1 MARTTAEIVAEPLIP
16 LCPVCP
22 RHAARA
28 GARRPGRDPSAIL
41 RRLPYIAR
49 MTSLSSLAASAGP
62 GVVAFRKMHGLGNDF
77 VLLDL
82 RHPGSALPE
91 ASWVRALAD
100 RNTGI
105 GFDQLIGILPGG
117 NGAEA
122 ELVFWNADGSEAGA
136 CGNGTR
142 CAADILM
149 QEQDTGS
156 IALRTHA
163 GILRVER
170 HTARG
175 DAGEIAVDFGPPRLD
190 WQEIPLAEP
199 RDTRA
204 FETPGGAAG
213 LAAQASAVN
222 MGNPHC
228 ILFLENVERAPV
240 AEVGPVVGTDPL
252 FPEGTNV
259 SFAELRAPDR
269 IRLRVWE
276 RGVGETRACGSAA
289 CATHVAA
296 VRLGLAG
303 RSVRIELNGGT
314 LHIDWAGDTLGVR
327 MRGPVASVFEGMLDP
342 GFTEAVMAG
351 RDEP

>member
-1 MARTTAEIVAEPLIP
+1 
-16 LCPVCP
+16 
-22 RHAARA
+22 
-28 GARRPGRDPSAIL
+28 
-41 RRLPYIAR
+41 
-49 MTSLSSLAASAGP
+49 MTDLSCLAASAGP
-62 GVVAFRKMHGLGNDF
+62 GALAFRKMHGLGNDF

-105 GFDQLIGILPGG
+105 GFDQLIGIRPGG
-117 NGAEA
+117 SGAEA
-122 ELVFWNADGSEAGA
+122 ELLFWNSDGSEAGA

-149 QEQDTGS
+149 QEQHTEA
-156 IALRTHA
+156 IALRTRA
-163 GILRVER
+163 GILRAER
-170 HTARG
+170 QTASG
-175 DAGEIAVDFGPPRLD
+175 GAVEIAVDFGPPRLD

-199 RDTRA
+199 RDTQA

-213 LAAQASAVN
+213 LAVHASAVN

-228 ILFLENVERAPV
+228 VLFLENVGRAPV
-240 AEVGPVVGTDPL
+240 VEVGPVIEADPL

-296 VRLGLAG
+296 VRLGLAE

-314 LHIDWAGDTLGVR
+314 LHVDWPGDTLGVR
-327 MRGPVASVFEGMLDP
+327 MRGPVASVFEGLLDP
-342 GFTEAVMAG
+342 GFTDAVMAG